1 MRSKSTA
8 PRASEASGAHK
19 SGRGGLNKDP
29 LRGSPH
35 AVEGYGRTGERSERR
50 TQKRPRGAKEGPP
63 PGVTTC
69 GRRLRPRAHKS
80 GRGGLKKDPPPGV
93 TTCGRSLRPPERA
106 KRAAHTKAA
115 AGAKKGPP
123 SGGHHMRS
131 KSTAPRA
138 SEASGAD
145 KSGRG
150 GLNKDPLR
158 GSPHAVEVYG
168 TPSERSERRTQ
179 KRPRGAKQGPPPGV
193 TTCGRS

>member
-1 MRSKSTA
+1 SGCHDMRSKSTA
-8 PRASEASGAHK
+8 
-19 SGRGGLNKDP
+19 
-29 LRGSPH
+29 
-35 AVEGYGRTGERSERR
+35 
-50 TQKRPRGAKEGPP
+50 
-63 PGVTTC
+63 
-69 GRRLRPRAHKS
+69 
-80 GRGGLKKDPPPGV
+80 
-93 TTCGRSLRPPERA
+93 PERA

-138 SEASGAD
+138 SEASGAH

-168 TPSERSERRTQ
+168 PPSERRERGKQ
-179 KRPRGAKQGPPPGV
+179 KGQPGGKQGKPTGR
-193 TTCGRS
+193 TTRR